1 MLILRM
7 ILSFFVVSMSSIAF
21 AQTPS
26 QGPAGGIF
34 SRSGTIVLKVPSFD
48 AAWTQMAAA
57 AQSRGGELVNSAMR
71 TDQKGRKYGWMV
83 FRLPVSQIP
92 SMYTAAAT
100 AGKLYGQKFDAVP
113 NQSDYESLARRAES
127 LQRHEDRL
135 AGILASPRRMRGG
148 DILFL
153 QERLFRA
160 DVDREMLLQ
169 QREDLMAG
177 AQSGTLKLE
186 IFEPNTMP
194 APESTAKIDLGQ
206 WYRFG
211 LLRARHEFQRSAAR
225 VATGGA
231 YTMIYAPIWGPLAVI
246 SLIILAVFWRMR
258 RRIFEVLKTL
268 LSNILRQITRS
279 LIWLRDNSGRKI
291 RLE

>member
-1 MLILRM
+1 MSMLRIM
-7 ILSFFVVSMSSIAF
+7 LSLFMVSLGSVAF
-21 AQTPS
+21 AQSPS
-26 QGPAGGIF
+26 QAPAGGIF
-34 SRSGTIVLKVPSFD
+34 SRSGTIVLKAPSFD
-48 AAWTQMAAA
+48 AAWAQLASA
-57 AQSRGGELVNSAMR
+57 AQTRGGELVNSATR
-71 TDQKGRKYGWMV
+71 TDEKGRKYGWMV
-83 FRLPVSQIP
+83 FRLPVGQIP
-92 SMYTAAAT
+92 SMYTAAST
-100 AGKLYGQKFDAVP
+100 SGKLYGQKFDAVP

-177 AQSGTLKLE
+177 AQSGTLKIE

-194 APESTAKIDLGQ
+194 VPESTARIDLGQ

-225 VATGGA
+225 AATGGA
-231 YTMIYAPIWGPLAVI
+231 YALTYAPIWGPLA
-246 SLIILAVFWRMR
+246 LLAIIVLAVLWRMR
-258 RRIFEVLKTL
+258 RRIFNALKTL
-268 LSNILRQITRS
+268 ILIALRPVTRG
-279 LIWLRDNSGRKI
+279 LIWLRDNSSR
-291 RLE
+291 RVRVD